1 MLTTRSPEGLLH
13 ARAMSAAGTDGL
25 VFSFLANTDS
35 GKFDDLTHDEQV
47 NISWSSPST
56 TNWASAAGKAQVK
69 KDPEAIKPLWNPA
82 VKAVSWA
89 VCDFVDYEV
98 TGIVVRSRS

>member
-82 VKAVSWA
+82 VKAVSRA
-89 VCDFVDYEV
+89 LCDFEDYEV
-98 TGIVVRSRS
+98 TGIVGRSRS